1 MTSTM
6 TSQHAFDSAV
16 ALTPDGAGNFS
27 GRTTPEYANM
37 VGPFGGITAATMLAA
52 VQQHPQCLGDPVSLT
67 VNYAGPIAEGPFTIA
82 AQPVRTN
89 RTTQHW
95 TLSMSQDG
103 IVATTATA
111 VFGTRRETWTSTE
124 AAAPSAPPPHTIG
137 PDPLPGVIAWVGN
150 YEMRFIEGGVTELDG
165 GAAQPSS
172 TTTLWVRD
180 QPARPLDYPALT
192 ALSDVFFPRVMLR
205 LGRVVPAGTV
215 TLTVYFHADTDR
227 LAAQS
232 DHPLLA
238 TARSQHFGNGF
249 FDQAAELWAHDGG
262 LLATSHQLVYF
273 KA

>member
-1 MTSTM
+1 MSSTV
-6 TSQHAFDSAV
+6 TARHAFDSAV
-16 ALTPDGAGNFS
+16 TLTPDGTGNFN
-27 GRTTPEYANM
+27 GRTTPEYGNM
-37 VGPFGGITAATMLAA
+37 VGPFGGITAATLLRA
-52 VQQHPQCLGDPVSLT
+52 VQQHPHCLGDPISLT
-67 VNYAGPIAEGPFTIA
+67 VNFAGPIAEGPFTIA

-103 IVATTATA
+103 VVTTTATA
-111 VFGTRRETWTSTE
+111 VFGTRRETWTATE
-124 AAAPSAPPPHTIG
+124 ATAPTAPPPDTIE
-137 PDPLPGVIAWVGN
+137 PDALPEFIAWVDN
-150 YEMRFIEGGVTELDG
+150 YEMRFIEGGITQLDG
-165 GAAQPSS
+165 AAAQPTS

-180 QPARPLDYPALT
+180 RPARPLDYPALT

-232 DHPLLA
+232 DQPLLA
-238 TARSQHFGNGF
+238 TARSQHFGKGF
-249 FDQAAELWAHDGG
+249 FDQSAELWAHDGG